1 MHAPLPRP
9 LRILHV
15 VRAPVGG
22 IFRHIY
28 ELAEGQIDR
37 GHAVGMIVDSTT
49 GGPRAAAALEKIAPR
64 LSLGI
69 RRFPIAR
76 EIGPS
81 DAVSLGRMFRRIRDI
96 APDVLH
102 GHGAK
107 GGACVRLAPAE
118 SGTIRVYTPHG
129 GSLHYRP
136 GTLRGTVYGAIERF
150 LMRRTDLLLFES
162 HYARDTY
169 ISSIGE
175 PSGLVRVVC
184 NGVSEAEFA
193 PIEPA
198 ADATDLVFVGEL
210 REVKGVDL
218 LLEAL
223 ASLRRAGRPLTLT
236 IVGDGVDAE
245 ALQAQAQLLGLADVA
260 RFVGHKPAREGFSL
274 GRVLVVASRN
284 ESLPYVVLEAGA
296 AGMPI
301 VSTKVGGIPEIFGAD
316 AGRLVEAES
325 SAALAAGIA
334 AALDDRP
341 ALLAT
346 TSRMRERI
354 RSQFTLETMVN
365 GVIAAYREALTMRAT
380 VAR

>member
-15 VRAPVGG
+15 VRSPVGG

-28 ELAEGQIDR
+28 ELAEGQVAR

-49 GGPRAAAALEKIAPR
+49 GGPRADAALAAIEPK

-81 DAVSLGRMFRRIRDI
+81 DVVSLSRMFRRIKEVE
-96 APDVLH
+96 PDVLH

-107 GGACVRLAPAE
+107 GGACVRLAPADA
-118 SGTIRVYTPHG
+118 GTIRVYTPHG
-129 GSLHYRP
+129 GALHYRP
-136 GTLRGTVYGAIERF
+136 GTLRGMIYGGIERL

-169 ISSIGE
+169 IRSIGE

-193 PIEPA
+193 PIERA

-210 REVKGVDL
+210 REVKGVDIL
-218 LLEAL
+218 LDAL
-223 ASLRRAGRPLTLT
+223 AALRKAGRRLTLT
-236 IVGDGVDAE
+236 IVGDGVDGD
-245 ALQAQAQLLGLADVA
+245 ALQGRARLLGWTFA
-260 RFVGHKPAREGFSL
+260 RWA
-274 GRVLVVASRN
+274 
-284 ESLPYVVLEAGA
+284 
-296 AGMPI
+296 
-301 VSTKVGGIPEIFGAD
+301 
-316 AGRLVEAES
+316 
-325 SAALAAGIA
+325 
-334 AALDDRP
+334 
-341 ALLAT
+341 
-346 TSRMRERI
+346 
-354 RSQFTLETMVN
+354 
-365 GVIAAYREALTMRAT
+365 
-380 VAR
+380 